1 MPIAC
6 MGEPYA
12 IRTISANKTCEGVK
26 IEKDLFIFLIVQIR
40 LKSFYF
46 FYLFICVKRKS
57 AHRKGRK
64 KKRNTHTHTKKGLQS
79 CINNSRAPEKNMF
92 VPLLIGKFAC
102 CFITPNPVNMARKM
116 QK

>member
-46 FYLFICVKRKS
+46 FYLFI
-57 AHRKGRK
+57 
-64 KKRNTHTHTKKGLQS
+64 
-79 CINNSRAPEKNMF
+79 
-92 VPLLIGKFAC
+92 
-102 CFITPNPVNMARKM
+102 
-116 QK
+116 